1 MPESSDSLR
10 VAQVYT
16 EFDTKGLSSTEK
28 SINSLRG
35 KLNSVR
41 NVLAGIVGAFT
52 LKSVAGSFVAAAK
65 SAEDYRTSIRAV
77 SNSIEEADAA
87 FDRVRKWAAV
97 NPVDTGE
104 AVGAFVR
111 LRTAAVAN
119 AEEALN
125 AIADV
130 STVMHA
136 DMRDVASAVVTTET
150 ESLRQYGILLDQTGK
165 KAVLESNGIRMEV
178 DKNINA
184 VRAGIIELM
193 GRAFGGSMQ
202 DAKDTFSG
210 TLDTMS
216 GMWTDFQQDIMGEG
230 KNSGPFETLKST
242 LHEIRDE
249 WEAFTKSQDYKVL
262 VREIQDTL
270 VSGIE
275 LARDGVVKLGDAFLF
290 AKDNA
295 DVLKGVV
302 AVLVAYKITLGLADL
317 IGNLKE
323 AIKLTKEALALTRG
337 LAAAQAAT
345 PVGIVAAGV
354 GALAGLAVYG
364 RAAVE
369 MKEAEEQAE
378 KTKKAISELDAQ
390 LKGAG
395 QDEIKQSYL
404 DVAANIKT
412 TEQNIASM
420 TERLKEMREIAT
432 HPTDGL
438 FGKGYG
444 EREKVT
450 LTDIKKLM
458 GEIDAEQEKL
468 RILRESEKHLG
479 GLMQGS
485 GDKLTSNVNGGT
497 VTKPS
502 STSTSTKSAAELL
515 VENIRAQIKYLYADG
530 ESFIPV
536 LDQWIARSQTLGK
549 DWRALKDLKQEI
561 VDTAAERNPFSPENM
576 LESMKETQSR
586 MAALREESTKLRQ
599 AEYDNYAWQNDAG
612 VMSDGEYLNKV
623 TANFERLKAEFAS
636 TGAAAENFLL
646 WPEELRSVF
655 STLQSAIL
663 QNAEPAIEALK
674 KQLDEGKLSVDEYK
688 RAAQELVNTLTAQ
701 GLTQGNAETLLKQ
714 LTSDAESAKRQIIDL
729 NELTKTWVEDFQS
742 GIADAIVEGE
752 GFADTLTSIG
762 KEMEKVA
769 LKLILFGNNG
779 KSGFLGGIFSSLLG
793 GYHSGGIVG
802 GSPTFRRMVR
812 IPKFHSGGIIGRDE
826 RLIIAQRGEGVFT
839 REQMKA
845 LGGGGGSQVFAPNVS
860 VTVNNSGGGD
870 MSDEQ
875 AQKLGQA
882 VNDQIRIQVA
892 EEIYKYQRAGVFRNA
907 FAR

>member
-16 EFDTKGLSSTEK
+16 EFGTKGLSSTEE

-97 NPVDTGE
+97 NPVDTDE

-165 KAVLESNGIRMEV
+165 KAVLESNGIRMVV

-270 VSGIE
+270 VSGIG

-295 DVLKGVV
+295 DVLKGIV
-302 AVLVAYKITLGLADL
+302 AALVTYKITLGLADL
-317 IGNLKE
+317 INNLRE
-323 AIKLTKEALALTRG
+323 AIALARVLTALQAVTPTG
-337 LAAAQAAT
+337 LIAGALGTIAGIAVYSKSKKDMKELQKQTIKTEGAIASLNEQLKNASKEQVAGAIDDITEGIKRTEEEISSLKSRLSSLSSEFQSETTMLGKRAIGHEIKAIEDEIIAAQK
-345 PVGIVAAGV
+345 
-354 GALAGLAVYG
+354 
-364 RAAVE
+364 
-369 MKEAEEQAE
+369 M
-378 KTKKAISELDAQ
+378 
-390 LKGAG
+390 
-395 QDEIKQSYL
+395 L
-404 DVAANIKT
+404 DVQQKSREHLQGMLNGARGNT
-412 TEQNIASM
+412 TS
-420 TERLKEMREIAT
+420 R
-432 HPTDGL
+432 D
-438 FGKGYG
+438 
-444 EREKVT
+444 
-450 LTDIKKLM
+450 
-458 GEIDAEQEKL
+458 
-468 RILRESEKHLG
+468 
-479 GLMQGS
+479 
-485 GDKLTSNVNGGT
+485 GT
-497 VTKPS
+497 VMKPS
-502 STSTSTKSAAELL
+502 STTTGTKSAAELL
-515 VENIRAQIKYLYADG
+515 IENIRAQIKYLYADG
-530 ESFIPV
+530 ESFIPI

-561 VDTAAERNPFSPENM
+561 VDTAAERNPFSPDNM

-586 MAALREESTKLRQ
+586 MAALREESAKLRQ

-612 VMSDGEYLNKV
+612 LMSDGEYLKKV

-646 WPEELRSVF
+646 WPEELRSAF
-655 STLQSAIL
+655 RALQSAIL
-663 QNAEPAIEALK
+663 QNAEPAIETLK

-769 LKLILFGNNG
+769 LKLILFGKNG
-779 KSGFLGGIFSSLLG
+779 QGGLFGGLFSGLFGGF
-793 GYHSGGIVG
+793 HSGGIVG

-845 LGGGGGSQVFAPNVS
+845 LGGGGGSQVFAPNIS

>member
-97 NPVDTGE
+97 NPVDTDE

-249 WEAFTKSQDYKVL
+249 WEAFTQSQDYKVL

-275 LARDGVVKLGDAFLF
+275 LARDGVVKLGDAFLL

-295 DVLKGVV
+295 DVLKGIV
-302 AVLVAYKITLGLADL
+302 AALVTYKITLGLADL

-337 LAAAQAAT
+337 LAAAQATT
-345 PVGIVAAGV
+345 PVGLVAAGV
-354 GALAGLAVYG
+354 GAVAGLAVYG
-364 RAAVE
+364 RAAVK
-369 MKEAEEQAE
+369 MKDAEKQAE
-378 KTKKAISELDAQ
+378 RTKKAIEELDEQ

-395 QDEIKQSYL
+395 QDKIKQSYL

-444 EREKVT
+444 ERERVT

-479 GLMQGS
+479 GMIQAS
-485 GDKLTSNVNGGT
+485 DSKPTNNGGT
-497 VTKPS
+497 STKS
-502 STSTSTKSAAELL
+502 SATSTSTKSAAELL

-530 ESFIPV
+530 ESFIPI

-561 VDTAAERNPFSPENM
+561 VDTATERNPFSPENM

-586 MAALREESTKLRQ
+586 MAALREESAKLRQ
-599 AEYDNYAWQNDAG
+599 AEDDNYAWQNDAG
-612 VMSDGEYLNKV
+612 LMSDGEYLNKV

-769 LKLILFGNNG
+769 LKLILFGKNG
-779 KSGFLGGIFSSLLG
+779 QGGLFGGLFSGLFGGF
-793 GYHSGGIVG
+793 HSGGIVG

>member
-16 EFDTKGLSSTEK
+16 EFDTKGLTSTEK

-97 NPVDTGE
+97 NPVDTDE

-184 VRAGIIELM
+184 IRAGIIELM

-216 GMWTDFQQDIMGEG
+216 GMWTEFQQDIMGEG
-230 KNSGPFETLKST
+230 KNSGPFEALKTT
-242 LHEIRDE
+242 LHEVRDE
-249 WEAFTKSQDYKVL
+249 WEAFTQSQDYKVL

-290 AKDNA
+290 VKDHA
-295 DVLKGVV
+295 QELKDIL
-302 AVLVAYKITLGLADL
+302 ALLVT
-317 IGNLKE
+317 
-323 AIKLTKEALALTRG
+323 IKLTSWF
-337 LAAAQAAT
+337 
-345 PVGIVAAGV
+345 IAAGE
-354 GALAGLAVYG
+354 GAIALAGAIKSVT
-364 RAAVE
+364 AAV
-369 MKEAEEQAE
+369 MAF
-378 KTKKAISELDAQ
+378 
-390 LKGAG
+390 
-395 QDEIKQSYL
+395 
-404 DVAANIKT
+404 VAANPIAAGSALAIT
-412 TEQNIASM
+412 T
-420 TERLKEMREIAT
+420 
-432 HPTDGL
+432 GYW
-438 FGKGYG
+438 FGKEARSYIDKRRWDKTASELQSQDMARQAVGADNLTMDFVARRYG
-444 EREKVT
+444 LQKAQTPSFTDRLLAPFQSVSKKTAT
-450 LTDIKKLM
+450 LTTPT
-458 GEIDAEQEKL
+458 E
-468 RILRESEKHLG
+468 
-479 GLMQGS
+479 
-485 GDKLTSNVNGGT
+485 
-497 VTKPS
+497 
-502 STSTSTKSAAELL
+502 TSTKNKGKSAAELL

-530 ESFIPV
+530 ESFIPI

-586 MAALREESTKLRQ
+586 MAALREESAKLRQ

-612 VMSDGEYLNKV
+612 LMSDGEYLNKV
-623 TANFERLKAEFAS
+623 AANFERLKAEFAS

-646 WPEELRSVF
+646 WPEELRNAF

-663 QNAEPAIEALK
+663 QNAEPAIETLK

-688 RAAQELVNTLTAQ
+688 RAAQELVNTLTTQ
-701 GLTQGNAETLLKQ
+701 GLSQGNTETLLKQ
-714 LTSDAESAKRQIIDL
+714 LTNDAESAKRQIIDL

-742 GIADAIVEGE
+742 GIANAIVEGE
-752 GFADTLTSIG
+752 GFADTLTGIG

-769 LKLILFGNNG
+769 LKLILFGKNG
-779 KSGFLGGIFSSLLG
+779 QGGLFGSLFSGIFG
-793 GYHSGGIVG
+793 GFHSGGIVG

-812 IPKFHSGGIIGRDE
+812 IPKFHSGGIVGRDE

-875 AQKLGQA
+875 AQQLGQA
-882 VNDQIRIQVA
+882 VNEQIRIKVA
-892 EEIYKYQRAGVFRNA
+892 EELYKYQRAGVFRNA

>member
-16 EFDTKGLSSTEK
+16 EFDTKGLTSTEK

-97 NPVDTGE
+97 NPVDTDE

-230 KNSGPFETLKST
+230 KNSGPFNVLKTT

-275 LARDGVVKLGDAFLF
+275 LARDGVVKLGDAFLI

-295 DVLKGVV
+295 DLLKGVV
-302 AVLVAYKITLGLADL
+302 AALVAYKITLGLADL
-317 IGNLKE
+317 INNLREAITLARVLTALQAVTPTGLIAGALGTIAGIAVYSKTKKDMKELQEQTTKTESAIASLNEQLKNASKEQVVGAIDDVTEGIKRTEDEISSLKSRLSSLSSEFQSETTMLGKRAIGHEIKAIEDEIIAAQKMLDVQQKSREHLQGMLKE
-323 AIKLTKEALALTRG
+323 ARG
-337 LAAAQAAT
+337 
-345 PVGIVAAGV
+345 
-354 GALAGLAVYG
+354 
-364 RAAVE
+364 
-369 MKEAEEQAE
+369 
-378 KTKKAISELDAQ
+378 
-390 LKGAG
+390 
-395 QDEIKQSYL
+395 
-404 DVAANIKT
+404 NT
-412 TEQNIASM
+412 TS
-420 TERLKEMREIAT
+420 
-432 HPTDGL
+432 
-438 FGKGYG
+438 
-444 EREKVT
+444 
-450 LTDIKKLM
+450 
-458 GEIDAEQEKL
+458 
-468 RILRESEKHLG
+468 S
-479 GLMQGS
+479 S
-485 GDKLTSNVNGGT
+485 GGT
-497 VTKPS
+497 GMKPS

-515 VENIRAQIKYLYADG
+515 VENIRAQIKYLNADG
-530 ESFIPV
+530 ESFIPI
-536 LDQWIARSQTLGK
+536 LDQWLARSQTLGK

-586 MAALREESTKLRQ
+586 MAALREESAKLRQ
-599 AEYDNYAWQNDAG
+599 DEYDNYAWQNDAG
-612 VMSDGEYLNKV
+612 LMSDGEYLNKV

-646 WPEELRSVF
+646 WPEELRNAF

-663 QNAEPAIEALK
+663 QNAEPAIETLK

-688 RAAQELVNTLTAQ
+688 RAAQELVNTLTTQ
-701 GLTQGNAETLLKQ
+701 GLSQGNAETLLKQ
-714 LTSDAESAKRQIIDL
+714 LTNDAESAKRQIIDL

-742 GIADAIVEGE
+742 GIANAIVEGE

-769 LKLILFGNNG
+769 LKLILFGKNG
-779 KSGFLGGIFSSLLG
+779 QGGLFGSLFSGIFG
-793 GYHSGGIVG
+793 GFHSGGIVG

-812 IPKFHSGGIIGRDE
+812 IPKFHSGGIVGRDE

>member
-16 EFDTKGLSSTEK
+16 EFGTKGLSSTEK

-97 NPVDTGE
+97 NPVDTDE

-230 KNSGPFETLKST
+230 KHSGPFETLKST

-275 LARDGVVKLGDAFLF
+275 LARDGIVKLGDAFLI

-295 DVLKGVV
+295 DVLKGIV
-302 AVLVAYKITLGLADL
+302 AALVAYKITLGLADL
-317 IGNLKE
+317 INNLREAIAHARVLTALQAVTPTGLIAGALGTIAGIAVYSKTKKDMKELQEQTTKTESAIASLNEQLKNASQEQVAGAIDDVTEGIKRTEDEISSLKSRLSSLSSEFQSETTMLGKRAIGHEIKAIEDEIIAAQKMLDVQQKSKEHLQGMLKE
-323 AIKLTKEALALTRG
+323 ARG
-337 LAAAQAAT
+337 NTASSSSGT
-345 PVGIVAAGV
+345 
-354 GALAGLAVYG
+354 GA
-364 RAAVE
+364 
-369 MKEAEEQAE
+369 K
-378 KTKKAISELDAQ
+378 S
-390 LKGAG
+390 
-395 QDEIKQSYL
+395 
-404 DVAANIKT
+404 
-412 TEQNIASM
+412 
-420 TERLKEMREIAT
+420 
-432 HPTDGL
+432 
-438 FGKGYG
+438 
-444 EREKVT
+444 
-450 LTDIKKLM
+450 
-458 GEIDAEQEKL
+458 
-468 RILRESEKHLG
+468 
-479 GLMQGS
+479 
-485 GDKLTSNVNGGT
+485 
-497 VTKPS
+497 S

-515 VENIRAQIKYLYADG
+515 VENIRAQIKYLNADG
-530 ESFIPV
+530 ESFIPI
-536 LDQWIARSQTLGK
+536 LDQWIARSQTLSK
-549 DWRALKDLKQEI
+549 DWMTLKDLKQEI
-561 VDTAAERNPFSPENM
+561 VDNAAERNPFSPENM

-586 MAALREESTKLRQ
+586 MSALREESAKLRQ
-599 AEYDNYAWQNDAG
+599 DEYDNYAWQNDAG
-612 VMSDGEYLNKV
+612 LMSDGEYLNKMA
-623 TANFERLKAEFAS
+623 ANFERLKAEFAS

-646 WPEELRSVF
+646 WPEELRNAF

-663 QNAEPAIEALK
+663 QNAEPAIETLK

-688 RAAQELVNTLTAQ
+688 RAAQELVNTLTTQ
-701 GLTQGNAETLLKQ
+701 GLSQGNAETLLKQ
-714 LTSDAESAKRQIIDL
+714 LTNDAESAKRQIIDL

-742 GIADAIVEGE
+742 GIANAIVEGE

-769 LKLILFGNNG
+769 LKLILFGKNG
-779 KSGFLGGIFSSLLG
+779 QGGLFGSLFSGIFG
-793 GYHSGGIVG
+793 GFHSGGIVG

-812 IPKFHSGGIIGRDE
+812 IPKFHSGGIVGRDE

-875 AQKLGQA
+875 AQQLGQA
-882 VNDQIRIQVA
+882 VNEQIRIKVA
-892 EEIYKYQRAGVFRNA
+892 EELYKYQRAGVFRNA

>member
-16 EFDTKGLSSTEK
+16 EFDTRGLTSTEK

-97 NPVDTGE
+97 NPVDTDE

-230 KNSGPFETLKST
+230 KHSGPFETLKST

-290 AKDNA
+290 AKDHA
-295 DVLKGVV
+295 QELKDIL
-302 AVLVAYKITLGLADL
+302 ALLVT
-317 IGNLKE
+317 
-323 AIKLTKEALALTRG
+323 IKLTSWF
-337 LAAAQAAT
+337 
-345 PVGIVAAGV
+345 IAAGESAI
-354 GALAGLAVYG
+354 ALAGAIKSVT
-364 RAAVE
+364 AAV
-369 MKEAEEQAE
+369 MAF
-378 KTKKAISELDAQ
+378 
-390 LKGAG
+390 
-395 QDEIKQSYL
+395 
-404 DVAANIKT
+404 VAANPIAAGSALAIT
-412 TEQNIASM
+412 T
-420 TERLKEMREIAT
+420 
-432 HPTDGL
+432 GYW
-438 FGKGYG
+438 FGKEARSYIDKRRWDKTASELQSQDMARQAVGADNLTMDFVARRYG
-444 EREKVT
+444 LQKPQT
-450 LTDIKKLM
+450 PSFTDRLLAPFQSVSKNTATRATPP
-458 GEIDAEQEKL
+458 E
-468 RILRESEKHLG
+468 
-479 GLMQGS
+479 
-485 GDKLTSNVNGGT
+485 
-497 VTKPS
+497 
-502 STSTSTKSAAELL
+502 TSTKSKGKSAAELL

-530 ESFIPV
+530 ESFIPI

-586 MAALREESTKLRQ
+586 MAALREESVKLRQ

-612 VMSDGEYLNKV
+612 LMSDGEYLNKV
-623 TANFERLKAEFAS
+623 AANFERLKAEFAS

-646 WPEELRSVF
+646 WPEELRNAF

-663 QNAEPAIEALK
+663 QNAEPAIETLK

-769 LKLILFGNNG
+769 LKLILFGKNG
-779 KSGFLGGIFSSLLG
+779 QGGLFGGLFSGLFGGF
-793 GYHSGGIVG
+793 HSGGIVG

-812 IPKFHSGGIIGRDE
+812 IPKFHSGGIVGRDE

-875 AQKLGQA
+875 AQQLGQA
-882 VNDQIRIQVA
+882 VNEQIRIKVA
-892 EEIYKYQRAGVFRNA
+892 EELYKYQRAGVFRNA

>member
-16 EFDTKGLSSTEK
+16 EFGTKELSSTEK

-97 NPVDTGE
+97 NPVDTDE

-184 VRAGIIELM
+184 IRAGIIELM

-216 GMWTDFQQDIMGEG
+216 GMWTEFQQDIMGEG
-230 KNSGPFETLKST
+230 KNSGPFESLKTT
-242 LHEIRDE
+242 LHEVRDE
-249 WEAFTKSQDYKVL
+249 WEAFTQSQDYKVL
-262 VREIQDTL
+262 VREIRDTL

-290 AKDNA
+290 VKDHA
-295 DVLKGVV
+295 QELKDIL
-302 AVLVAYKITLGLADL
+302 ALLVT
-317 IGNLKE
+317 
-323 AIKLTKEALALTRG
+323 IKLTSWF
-337 LAAAQAAT
+337 
-345 PVGIVAAGV
+345 IAAGE
-354 GALAGLAVYG
+354 GAIALAGAIKSVT
-364 RAAVE
+364 AAV
-369 MKEAEEQAE
+369 MAF
-378 KTKKAISELDAQ
+378 
-390 LKGAG
+390 
-395 QDEIKQSYL
+395 
-404 DVAANIKT
+404 VAANPIAAGSALAIT
-412 TEQNIASM
+412 T
-420 TERLKEMREIAT
+420 
-432 HPTDGL
+432 GYW
-438 FGKGYG
+438 FGKEARSYIDKRRWDKTASELQSQDMARQAVGADNLTMDFVARRYG
-444 EREKVT
+444 LQKTQTPSFTDRLLAPFQSVSKKTAT
-450 LTDIKKLM
+450 LITPT
-458 GEIDAEQEKL
+458 E
-468 RILRESEKHLG
+468 
-479 GLMQGS
+479 
-485 GDKLTSNVNGGT
+485 
-497 VTKPS
+497 
-502 STSTSTKSAAELL
+502 TSTKNKGKSAAELL
-515 VENIRAQIKYLYADG
+515 VENIRAQIKYLNADG
-530 ESFIPV
+530 ESFVPI
-536 LDQWIARSQTLGK
+536 LDQWIARSQTLSK
-549 DWRALKDLKQEI
+549 DWMTLKDLKQEI
-561 VDTAAERNPFSPENM
+561 VDNAAERNPFSPENM

-586 MAALREESTKLRQ
+586 MAALREESAKLRQ

-612 VMSDGEYLNKV
+612 LMSDGEYLNKV
-623 TANFERLKAEFAS
+623 AANFERLKAEFAS

-646 WPEELRSVF
+646 WPEELRNAF

-663 QNAEPAIEALK
+663 QNAEPAIETLK

-714 LTSDAESAKRQIIDL
+714 LTNDAESAKRQIIDL

-812 IPKFHSGGIIGRDE
+812 IPKFHSGGIVGRDE

-875 AQKLGQA
+875 AQQLGQA
-882 VNDQIRIQVA
+882 VNEQIRIKVA
-892 EEIYKYQRAGVFRNA
+892 EELYKYQRAGVFRNA

>member
-97 NPVDTGE
+97 NPVDTDE

-165 KAVLESNGIRMEV
+165 KAVLESNGIRMVV

-230 KNSGPFETLKST
+230 KNSGPFNVLKTT

-249 WEAFTKSQDYKVL
+249 WEAFTQSQDYKVL

-290 AKDNA
+290 VKDHA
-295 DVLKGVV
+295 QELKDIL
-302 AVLVAYKITLGLADL
+302 ALLVT
-317 IGNLKE
+317 
-323 AIKLTKEALALTRG
+323 IKLTSWF
-337 LAAAQAAT
+337 
-345 PVGIVAAGV
+345 IAAGE
-354 GALAGLAVYG
+354 GAIALAGAIKSVT
-364 RAAVE
+364 AAV
-369 MKEAEEQAE
+369 MAF
-378 KTKKAISELDAQ
+378 
-390 LKGAG
+390 
-395 QDEIKQSYL
+395 
-404 DVAANIKT
+404 VAANPIAAGSALAIT
-412 TEQNIASM
+412 T
-420 TERLKEMREIAT
+420 
-432 HPTDGL
+432 GYW
-438 FGKGYG
+438 FGKEARSYIDKRRWDKTASELQSQDMARQAVGADNLTMDFVARRYG
-444 EREKVT
+444 FQKTQPKDVFD
-450 LTDIKKLM
+450 LNKFLGILPKKFKAPL
-458 GEIDAEQEKL
+458 
-468 RILRESEKHLG
+468 SEG
-479 GLMQGS
+479 A
-485 GDKLTSNVNGGT
+485 
-497 VTKPS
+497 
-502 STSTSTKSAAELL
+502 TSTKSAAELL

-536 LDQWIARSQTLGK
+536 LDQWLARSQTLGK

-586 MAALREESTKLRQ
+586 MAALREESAKLRQ

-612 VMSDGEYLNKV
+612 LMSDGEYLNKV

-646 WPEELRSVF
+646 WPEELRNAF

-663 QNAEPAIEALK
+663 QNAEPAIETLK

-688 RAAQELVNTLTAQ
+688 RAAQELVNTLTTQ
-701 GLTQGNAETLLKQ
+701 GLSQGNAETLLKQ
-714 LTSDAESAKRQIIDL
+714 LTNDAESAKRQIIDL

-769 LKLILFGNNG
+769 LKLILFGKNG
-779 KSGFLGGIFSSLLG
+779 QGGLFGGLFSGLFGGF
-793 GYHSGGIVG
+793 HSGGIVG

-870 MSDEQ
+870 MSDEH

>member
-16 EFDTKGLSSTEK
+16 EFDTKGLTSTEK

-97 NPVDTGE
+97 NPVDTDE

-184 VRAGIIELM
+184 IRAGIIELM

-230 KNSGPFETLKST
+230 RHSGPFETLKST

-290 AKDNA
+290 AKDHA
-295 DVLKGVV
+295 QELKDIL
-302 AVLVAYKITLGLADL
+302 ALLVT
-317 IGNLKE
+317 
-323 AIKLTKEALALTRG
+323 IKLTSWF
-337 LAAAQAAT
+337 
-345 PVGIVAAGV
+345 IAAGE
-354 GALAGLAVYG
+354 GAIALAGAMKGLT
-364 RAAVE
+364 AAAAAFAASNPLV
-369 MKEAEEQAE
+369 AGLTVA
-378 KTKKAISELDAQ
+378 
-390 LKGAG
+390 GATG
-395 QDEIKQSYL
+395 VWFGK
-404 DVAANIKT
+404 
-412 TEQNIASM
+412 NIAQYKKQLDDAKAASEDFAKQAVGANDSVSDFVM
-420 TERLKEMREIAT
+420 GRYGFQKSQTPSFTDRLLAPFQSVSKNTAT
-432 HPTDGL
+432 RATPP
-438 FGKGYG
+438 
-444 EREKVT
+444 E
-450 LTDIKKLM
+450 
-458 GEIDAEQEKL
+458 
-468 RILRESEKHLG
+468 
-479 GLMQGS
+479 
-485 GDKLTSNVNGGT
+485 
-497 VTKPS
+497 
-502 STSTSTKSAAELL
+502 TSTKSKGKSAAELL

-530 ESFIPV
+530 ESFIPI

-586 MAALREESTKLRQ
+586 MAALREESAKLRQ

-612 VMSDGEYLNKV
+612 LMSDGEYLNKV
-623 TANFERLKAEFAS
+623 AANFERLKAEFAS

-646 WPEELRSVF
+646 WPEELRNAF

-663 QNAEPAIEALK
+663 QNAEPAIETLK

-769 LKLILFGNNG
+769 LKLILFGKNG
-779 KSGFLGGIFSSLLG
+779 QGGLFGSLFSGIFG
-793 GYHSGGIVG
+793 GFHSGGIVG

-812 IPKFHSGGIIGRDE
+812 IPKFHSGGIVGRDE

-875 AQKLGQA
+875 AQQLGQA
-882 VNDQIRIQVA
+882 VNEQIRIKVA
-892 EEIYKYQRAGVFRNA
+892 EELYKYQRAGVFRNA

>member
-16 EFDTKGLSSTEK
+16 EFDTKGLTSTEK

-97 NPVDTGE
+97 NPVDTDE

-136 DMRDVASAVVTTET
+136 DMRDVASVVVTTET

-184 VRAGIIELM
+184 IRAGIIELM

-216 GMWTDFQQDIMGEG
+216 GMWTEFQQDIMGEG
-230 KNSGPFETLKST
+230 KNSGPFEALKTT
-242 LHEIRDE
+242 LHEVRDE
-249 WEAFTKSQDYKVL
+249 WEAFTQSQDYKVL

-290 AKDNA
+290 VKDHA
-295 DVLKGVV
+295 QELKDIL
-302 AVLVAYKITLGLADL
+302 ALLVT
-317 IGNLKE
+317 
-323 AIKLTKEALALTRG
+323 IKLTSWF
-337 LAAAQAAT
+337 
-345 PVGIVAAGV
+345 IAAGE
-354 GALAGLAVYG
+354 GAIALAGAIKSVT
-364 RAAVE
+364 AAV
-369 MKEAEEQAE
+369 MAF
-378 KTKKAISELDAQ
+378 
-390 LKGAG
+390 
-395 QDEIKQSYL
+395 
-404 DVAANIKT
+404 VAANPIAAGSALAIT
-412 TEQNIASM
+412 T
-420 TERLKEMREIAT
+420 
-432 HPTDGL
+432 GYW
-438 FGKGYG
+438 FGKEARSYIDKRRWDKTASELQSQDMARQAVGADNLTMDFVARRYG
-444 EREKVT
+444 LQKAQTPSFTDRLLAPFQSVSKKTAT
-450 LTDIKKLM
+450 LTTPT
-458 GEIDAEQEKL
+458 E
-468 RILRESEKHLG
+468 
-479 GLMQGS
+479 
-485 GDKLTSNVNGGT
+485 
-497 VTKPS
+497 
-502 STSTSTKSAAELL
+502 TSTKNKGKSAAELL

-530 ESFIPV
+530 ESFIPI

-586 MAALREESTKLRQ
+586 MAALREESAKLRQ

-612 VMSDGEYLNKV
+612 LMSDGEYLNKV
-623 TANFERLKAEFAS
+623 AANFERLKAEFAS

-646 WPEELRSVF
+646 WPEELRNAF

-663 QNAEPAIEALK
+663 QNAEPAIETLK

-769 LKLILFGNNG
+769 LKLILFGKNG
-779 KSGFLGGIFSSLLG
+779 QGGLFGGLFSGIFG
-793 GYHSGGIVG
+793 GFHSGGIVG
-802 GSPTFRRMVR
+802 ERPTFRRLMR
-812 IPKFHSGGIIGRDE
+812 IPKFHSGGIVGRDE

-875 AQKLGQA
+875 AQQLGQA
-882 VNDQIRIQVA
+882 VNEQIRIKVA
-892 EEIYKYQRAGVFRNA
+892 EELYKYQRAGVFRNA

>member
-52 LKSVAGSFVAAAK
+52 LKSVAGSFVVAAK

-97 NPVDTGE
+97 NPVDTDE

-165 KAVLESNGIRMEV
+165 KAVLESNGIRMVV

-202 DAKDTFSG
+202 DTKDTFSG

-249 WEAFTKSQDYKVL
+249 WEAFTTSQDYKVL

-290 AKDNA
+290 TKNHAQELKDILA
-295 DVLKGVV
+295 L
-302 AVLVAYKITLGLADL
+302 LVT
-317 IGNLKE
+317 
-323 AIKLTKEALALTRG
+323 IKLTSWFIAAGEGALT
-337 LAAAQAAT
+337 L
-345 PVGIVAAGV
+345 
-354 GALAGLAVYG
+354 
-364 RAAVE
+364 
-369 MKEAEEQAE
+369 
-378 KTKKAISELDAQ
+378 
-390 LKGAG
+390 
-395 QDEIKQSYL
+395 
-404 DVAANIKT
+404 AANIKAIT
-412 TEQNIASM
+412 AATGALSAAIAALTPWKWFLAVAGGVGIS
-420 TERLKEMREIAT
+420 
-432 HPTDGL
+432 GYW
-438 FGKGYG
+438 FGKEARSYIDKRRWNKTASELESQDMARQAVGADNLTMDFIARRYG
-444 EREKVT
+444 FQKSQT
-450 LTDIKKLM
+450 PSFTDRLLAPFQSVSKNTATRATPP
-458 GEIDAEQEKL
+458 E
-468 RILRESEKHLG
+468 
-479 GLMQGS
+479 
-485 GDKLTSNVNGGT
+485 
-497 VTKPS
+497 
-502 STSTSTKSAAELL
+502 TSTKSKGKSAAELL

-586 MAALREESTKLRQ
+586 MAALREESAKLRQ

-612 VMSDGEYLNKV
+612 LMSDGEYLKKV

-636 TGAAAENFLL
+636 TGAVAENFLL
-646 WPEELRSVF
+646 WPDELRSAF

-663 QNAEPAIEALK
+663 QNAEPAIETLK

-769 LKLILFGNNG
+769 LKLILFGKNG
-779 KSGFLGGIFSSLLG
+779 QGGLFGGLFSGLFGGF
-793 GYHSGGIVG
+793 HSGGIVG

>member
-97 NPVDTGE
+97 NPVDTDE

-165 KAVLESNGIRMEV
+165 KAVLESNGIRMVV

-262 VREIQDTL
+262 VREIQDPL

-290 AKDNA
+290 AKDHA
-295 DVLKGVV
+295 QELKDIL
-302 AVLVAYKITLGLADL
+302 ALLVT
-317 IGNLKE
+317 
-323 AIKLTKEALALTRG
+323 IKLTSWF
-337 LAAAQAAT
+337 
-345 PVGIVAAGV
+345 IAAGE
-354 GALAGLAVYG
+354 GAIALAGAIKSVT
-364 RAAVE
+364 AAV
-369 MKEAEEQAE
+369 MAF
-378 KTKKAISELDAQ
+378 
-390 LKGAG
+390 
-395 QDEIKQSYL
+395 
-404 DVAANIKT
+404 VAANPIAAGSALAIT
-412 TEQNIASM
+412 T
-420 TERLKEMREIAT
+420 
-432 HPTDGL
+432 GYW
-438 FGKGYG
+438 FGKEARSYIDKRRWDKTASELQSQDMARQAVGADNLTMDFVARRYG
-444 EREKVT
+444 FQKTQPKDVFD
-450 LTDIKKLM
+450 LNKFLGILPKKFKAPL
-458 GEIDAEQEKL
+458 
-468 RILRESEKHLG
+468 SEG
-479 GLMQGS
+479 A
-485 GDKLTSNVNGGT
+485 
-497 VTKPS
+497 
-502 STSTSTKSAAELL
+502 TSTKSAAELL

-536 LDQWIARSQTLGK
+536 LDQWLARSQTLGK

-586 MAALREESTKLRQ
+586 MAALREESAKLRQ

-612 VMSDGEYLNKV
+612 LMSDGEYLNKA
-623 TANFERLKAEFAS
+623 TANVERLKAEFAS

-646 WPEELRSVF
+646 WPEELRSAF
-655 STLQSAIL
+655 SALQSAIL
-663 QNAEPAIEALK
+663 QNAEPAIETLK

-769 LKLILFGNNG
+769 LKLILFGKNG
-779 KSGFLGGIFSSLLG
+779 QGGLFGGLFSGLFGGF
-793 GYHSGGIVG
+793 HSGGIVG

>member
-16 EFDTKGLSSTEK
+16 EFDTKGLTSTEK

-97 NPVDTGE
+97 NPVDTDE

-184 VRAGIIELM
+184 IRAGIIELM

-216 GMWTDFQQDIMGEG
+216 GMWTEFQQDIMGEG
-230 KNSGPFETLKST
+230 KNSGPFEALKTT
-242 LHEIRDE
+242 LHEVRDE
-249 WEAFTKSQDYKVL
+249 WEAFTQSQDYKVL

-290 AKDNA
+290 VKDHA
-295 DVLKGVV
+295 QELKDIL
-302 AVLVAYKITLGLADL
+302 ALLVT
-317 IGNLKE
+317 
-323 AIKLTKEALALTRG
+323 IKLTSWF
-337 LAAAQAAT
+337 
-345 PVGIVAAGV
+345 IAAGE
-354 GALAGLAVYG
+354 GAIALAGAIKSVT
-364 RAAVE
+364 AAV
-369 MKEAEEQAE
+369 MAF
-378 KTKKAISELDAQ
+378 
-390 LKGAG
+390 
-395 QDEIKQSYL
+395 
-404 DVAANIKT
+404 VAANPIAAGSALAIT
-412 TEQNIASM
+412 T
-420 TERLKEMREIAT
+420 
-432 HPTDGL
+432 GYW
-438 FGKGYG
+438 FGKEARSYIDKRRWDKTASELQSQDMARQAVGADNLTMDFVARRYG
-444 EREKVT
+444 LQKAQTPSFTDRLLAPFQSVSKKTAT
-450 LTDIKKLM
+450 LTTPT
-458 GEIDAEQEKL
+458 E
-468 RILRESEKHLG
+468 
-479 GLMQGS
+479 
-485 GDKLTSNVNGGT
+485 
-497 VTKPS
+497 
-502 STSTSTKSAAELL
+502 TSTKNKGKSAAELL

-530 ESFIPV
+530 ESFIPI

-586 MAALREESTKLRQ
+586 MAALREESAKLRQ

-612 VMSDGEYLNKV
+612 LMSDGEYLNKV
-623 TANFERLKAEFAS
+623 AANFERLKAEFAS

-646 WPEELRSVF
+646 WPEELRNAF

-663 QNAEPAIEALK
+663 QNAEPAIETLK

-769 LKLILFGNNG
+769 LKLILFGKNG
-779 KSGFLGGIFSSLLG
+779 QGGLFGGLFSGIFG
-793 GYHSGGIVG
+793 GFHSGGIVG
-802 GSPTFRRMVR
+802 ERPTFRRLMR
-812 IPKFHSGGIIGRDE
+812 IPKFHSGGIVGRDE

-875 AQKLGQA
+875 AQQLGQA
-882 VNDQIRIQVA
+882 VNEQIRIKVA
-892 EEIYKYQRAGVFRNA
+892 EELYKYQRAGVFRNA

>member
-16 EFDTKGLSSTEK
+16 EFDTKGLTSTEK

-97 NPVDTGE
+97 NPVDTDE

-184 VRAGIIELM
+184 IRAGIIELM

-216 GMWTDFQQDIMGEG
+216 GMWTEFQQDIMGEG
-230 KNSGPFETLKST
+230 KNSGPFEALKTT
-242 LHEIRDE
+242 LHEVRDE
-249 WEAFTKSQDYKVL
+249 WEAFTQSQDYKVL

-290 AKDNA
+290 VKDHA
-295 DVLKGVV
+295 QELKDIL
-302 AVLVAYKITLGLADL
+302 ALLVT
-317 IGNLKE
+317 
-323 AIKLTKEALALTRG
+323 IKLTSWF
-337 LAAAQAAT
+337 
-345 PVGIVAAGV
+345 IAAGE
-354 GALAGLAVYG
+354 GAIALAGAIKSVT
-364 RAAVE
+364 AAV
-369 MKEAEEQAE
+369 MAF
-378 KTKKAISELDAQ
+378 
-390 LKGAG
+390 
-395 QDEIKQSYL
+395 
-404 DVAANIKT
+404 VAANPIAAGSALAIT
-412 TEQNIASM
+412 T
-420 TERLKEMREIAT
+420 
-432 HPTDGL
+432 GYW
-438 FGKGYG
+438 FGKEARSYIDKRRWDKTASELQSQDMARQAVGADNLTMDFVARRYG
-444 EREKVT
+444 LQKAQTPSFTDRLLAPFQSVSKKTAT
-450 LTDIKKLM
+450 LTTPT
-458 GEIDAEQEKL
+458 E
-468 RILRESEKHLG
+468 
-479 GLMQGS
+479 
-485 GDKLTSNVNGGT
+485 
-497 VTKPS
+497 
-502 STSTSTKSAAELL
+502 TSTKNKGKSAAELL

-530 ESFIPV
+530 ESFIPI

-561 VDTAAERNPFSPENM
+561 LDTAAERNPFSPENM

-586 MAALREESTKLRQ
+586 MAALREESVKLRQ

-612 VMSDGEYLNKV
+612 LMSDGEYLNKV
-623 TANFERLKAEFAS
+623 AANFERLKAEFAS

-646 WPEELRSVF
+646 WPEELRNAF

-663 QNAEPAIEALK
+663 QNAEPAIETLK

-769 LKLILFGNNG
+769 LKLILFGKNG
-779 KSGFLGGIFSSLLG
+779 QGGLFGGLFSGLFGGF
-793 GYHSGGIVG
+793 HSGGIVG

>member
-16 EFDTKGLSSTEK
+16 EFDTKGLTSTEK

-97 NPVDTGE
+97 NPVDTDE

-230 KNSGPFETLKST
+230 KHSGPFETLKST

-275 LARDGVVKLGDAFLF
+275 LARDGIVKLGDAFLI

-295 DVLKGVV
+295 DVLKGIV
-302 AVLVAYKITLGLADL
+302 AALVAYKITLGLADL
-317 IGNLKE
+317 INNLREAIALARVLTALQAVTPTGLIAGALGTIAGIAVYSKTKKDMKELQEQTTKTESAIASLNEQLKNASQEQVAGAIDDVTEGIKRTEDEISSLKSRLSSLSSEFQSETTMLGKRAIGHEIKAIEDEIIAAQKMLDVQQKSKEHLQGMLKE
-323 AIKLTKEALALTRG
+323 ARG
-337 LAAAQAAT
+337 NTASSSSGT
-345 PVGIVAAGV
+345 
-354 GALAGLAVYG
+354 GA
-364 RAAVE
+364 
-369 MKEAEEQAE
+369 K
-378 KTKKAISELDAQ
+378 S
-390 LKGAG
+390 
-395 QDEIKQSYL
+395 
-404 DVAANIKT
+404 
-412 TEQNIASM
+412 
-420 TERLKEMREIAT
+420 
-432 HPTDGL
+432 
-438 FGKGYG
+438 
-444 EREKVT
+444 
-450 LTDIKKLM
+450 
-458 GEIDAEQEKL
+458 
-468 RILRESEKHLG
+468 
-479 GLMQGS
+479 
-485 GDKLTSNVNGGT
+485 
-497 VTKPS
+497 S

-530 ESFIPV
+530 ESFIPI

-586 MAALREESTKLRQ
+586 MAALREESAKLRQ

-612 VMSDGEYLNKV
+612 LMSNGEYLNKMA
-623 TANFERLKAEFAS
+623 ANFERLKAEFAS

-646 WPEELRSVF
+646 WPEELRNAF

-663 QNAEPAIEALK
+663 QNAEPAIETLK
-674 KQLDEGKLSVDEYK
+674 KQLNEGKLSVDEYK
-688 RAAQELVNTLTAQ
+688 RAAQELINTLTTQ
-701 GLTQGNAETLLKQ
+701 GLSQGNAETLLKQ
-714 LTSDAESAKRQIIDL
+714 LTNDAESAKRQIIDL

-769 LKLILFGNNG
+769 LKLILFGKNG
-779 KSGFLGGIFSSLLG
+779 QGGLFGSLFSGIFG
-793 GYHSGGIVG
+793 GFHSGGIVG

-812 IPKFHSGGIIGRDE
+812 IPKFHSGGIVGRDE

-875 AQKLGQA
+875 AQQLGQA
-882 VNDQIRIQVA
+882 VNEQIRIKVA
-892 EEIYKYQRAGVFRNA
+892 EELYKYQRAGVFRNA